1 MAMNPATCKLNG
13 LFLAVL
19 ATALTL
25 TGCGRKDNIVQGPDA
40 LYERAEKSLGNGN
53 YANAIIYLEQ
63 LEARYPFSN
72 FSKQAQLD
80 LVYAYYKNVEPE
92 SAADAA
98 DQFMRENPTHPR
110 VDYCLYMKGVI
121 FFDQDANF
129 LERLF
134 RVDMSERPPRNT
146 MRAFSSFQE
155 LLRRFPDSEYV
166 PDARDR
172 MIYLRNRLAEYENHV
187 AAYYVRR
194 GAYVAAANR
203 AKFAL
208 ENFPGAPALKDSL
221 DIMIQSYRKLG
232 MNDLAA
238 DAERVLR
245 ETFGDS

>member
-1 MAMNPATCKLNG
+1 MNPAACNLNR
-13 LFLAVL
+13 LILV
-19 ATALTL
+19 TL
-25 TGCGRKDNIVQGPDA
+25 ISTLLLIGCGRKDNIVQGPDA

-53 YANAIIYLEQ
+53 YANAIFYLEQ

-72 FSKQAQLD
+72 FSKQSQLD

-129 LERLF
+129 LEKLF
-134 RVDMSERPPRNT
+134 RVDLSERPPRNT
-146 MRAFSSFQE
+146 MRAFSAFQE
-155 LLRRFPDSEYV
+155 LLRRFPDSEYT
-166 PDARDR
+166 PDGRER

-187 AAYYVRR
+187 ADYYVER
-194 GAYVAAANR
+194 GAFVAAANR
-203 AKFAL
+203 AKFAV
-208 ENFPGAPALKDSL
+208 ENFPGAPALEESL
-221 DIMIQSYRKLG
+221 NIMILAYRKLG
-232 MNDLAA
+232 MRDLAA

-245 ETFGDS
+245 ETFSDS

>member
-1 MAMNPATCKLNG
+1 MNPATCKVNG
-13 LFLAVL
+13 ILVVALMGALAV
-19 ATALTL
+19 
-25 TGCGRKDNIVQGPDA
+25 TGCGRKNDVVQGPDA

-53 YANAIIYLEQ
+53 YANAIFYLEQ

-98 DQFMRENPTHPR
+98 DQFMRENPTHSR

-129 LERLF
+129 LEKLF

-146 MRAFSSFQE
+146 MRAFSAFQE

-166 PDARDR
+166 PDARER
-172 MIYLRNRLAEYENHV
+172 MIYLRNRLAAYENHV

-203 AKFAL
+203 AKFAV
-208 ENFPGAPALKDSL
+208 ENFPGAPALEDSL
-221 DIMIQSYRKLG
+221 SIMIESYRKLG

-238 DAERVLR
+238 DAERVKR
-245 ETFGDS
+245 ETFGEG

>member
-1 MAMNPATCKLNG
+1 MNPVTCKAKRL
-13 LFLAVL
+13 LLA
-19 ATALTL
+19 ALL
-25 TGCGRKDNIVQGPDA
+25 GALLVSACGRKDDIVQGPDA
-40 LYERAEKSLGNGN
+40 LNERAEKSLGNGN
-53 YANAIIYLEQ
+53 YANAIFYLEQ

-80 LVYAYYKNVEPE
+80 LVYAYYKNGEPE

-98 DQFMRENPTHPR
+98 DQFIRENPTHPR

-129 LERLF
+129 LEKLF

-146 MRAFSSFQE
+146 MRAFSAFQE

-166 PDARDR
+166 PDAQQR

-187 AAYYVRR
+187 ATYYVRR

-203 AKFAL
+203 AKFAV

-238 DAERVLR
+238 DAERVRR
-245 ETFGDS
+245 ETYGDS

>member
-1 MAMNPATCKLNG
+1 MNPVTCKANRL
-13 LFLAVL
+13 LLA
-19 ATALTL
+19 ALL
-25 TGCGRKDNIVQGPDA
+25 GALLVSACGRKDDIVQGPDA
-40 LYERAEKSLGNGN
+40 LNERAEKSLGNGN
-53 YANAIIYLEQ
+53 FANAIIYLEQ

-80 LVYAYYKNVEPE
+80 LIYAYYKNAEPE

-166 PDARDR
+166 PDAQQR

-187 AAYYVRR
+187 ATYYVRR
-194 GAYVAAANR
+194 GAFVAAANR
-203 AKFAL
+203 AKFAV

-238 DAERVLR
+238 DAERVRR
-245 ETFGDS
+245 ETYGDS

>member
-1 MAMNPATCKLNG
+1 MNPVTCKAKRL
-13 LFLAVL
+13 LLA
-19 ATALTL
+19 ALL
-25 TGCGRKDNIVQGPDA
+25 GALLVSACGRKDDIVQGPDA
-40 LYERAEKSLGNGN
+40 LNERAEKSLGNGN
-53 YANAIIYLEQ
+53 YANAIFYLEQ

-80 LVYAYYKNVEPE
+80 LVYAYFKNGEPE

-98 DQFMRENPTHPR
+98 DQFIRENPTHPR

-129 LERLF
+129 LEKLF

-146 MRAFSSFQE
+146 MRAFSAFQE

-166 PDARDR
+166 PDAQQR

-187 AAYYVRR
+187 ATYYVRR

-203 AKFAL
+203 AKFAV

-238 DAERVLR
+238 DAERVRR
-245 ETFGDS
+245 ETYGDS

>member
-1 MAMNPATCKLNG
+1 MNPATCKLKG
-13 LFLAVL
+13 LLLAAL
-19 ATALTL
+19 ASSLLVTA
-25 TGCGRKDNIVQGPDA
+25 CGRKDNIVQGPDA
-40 LYERAEKSLGNGN
+40 LYERAEKSLGSGN

-72 FSKQAQLD
+72 NSKQAQLD

-134 RVDMSERPPRNT
+134 RVDMAERPPRNT
-146 MRAFSSFQE
+146 MRAFSAFQE

-166 PDARDR
+166 PDARER

-194 GAYVAAANR
+194 GAFVAAANR
-203 AKFAL
+203 AKFAV

-221 DIMIQSYRKLG
+221 DIMIHSYRKLG

-238 DAERVLR
+238 DAERVLL
-245 ETFGDS
+245 ETFGES